1 MKTQGLTPAEA
12 TNVSGLSQVVD
23 DAIVSRIIMKNSV
36 GNVTL
41 FAFSAGQELSK
52 HSAPFD
58 ALVHLIEGQAII
70 VIDETE
76 HVVEAG
82 EMILMPANIPH
93 AVRAEQDFK
102 MVLIMLKDSSQGE
115 A

>member
-1 MKTQGLTPAEA
+1 MKTTQGLAPAEA
-12 TNVSGLSQVVD
+12 TKVAELSQVVD
-23 DAIVSRIIMKNSV
+23 ESIVSRIIMKNGA
-36 GNVTL
+36 GNVTF

-70 VIDETE
+70 TIDEIE
-76 HVVEAG
+76 HTVEAG
-82 EMILMPANIPH
+82 EMIVMPANIPH
-93 AVRAEQDFK
+93 AVRADQDFK
-102 MVLIMLKDSSQGE
+102 MILIMLKE